1 MDFRRHTAELSWK
14 RHSTRSINAK
24 SPYPR
29 RTVHATVA
37 APALT
42 RPVMAKTE
50 GMEIPSVQ
58 QRRRLT
64 AARMHL
70 SLPKNM
76 FKNIFRLAVLIDDAA
91 Y

>member
-1 MDFRRHTAELSWK
+1 
-14 RHSTRSINAK
+14 
-24 SPYPR
+24 
-29 RTVHATVA
+29 
-37 APALT
+37 
-42 RPVMAKTE
+42 MAKTE